1 MNYDENH
8 LVKDFALRTQENL
21 RLVKKLENNPD
32 YRFFEVTQLINS
44 MLGLLV
50 FPKVAF
56 INKFPNKL
64 LSELEKEGWPRI
76 VLLEGDAPCND
87 LQALINYLRNAIA
100 HFNLKFLS
108 KDGQNISGL
117 ELWNIP
123 YHSDRVNWRVR
134 LSLDDL
140 RTITDKFIDLI
151 KKVDENG

>member
-8 LVKDFALRTQENL
+8 LVKDFAFRTQENL
-21 RLVKKLENNPD
+21 RSVKNLENSPD

-50 FPKVAF
+50 FPKEAF
-56 INKFPNKL
+56 ITKFPNKL

-76 VLLEGDAPCND
+76 VLLEGDAPYND
-87 LQALINYLRNAIA
+87 LRTLINYLRNAIA

-117 ELWNIP
+117 ELWNI
-123 YHSDRVNWRVR
+123 HNKSRVNWRVR